1 MLVRAAA
8 EDKCVLIH
16 PLLGKECRCPVSQL
30 VEVAFNDELLR
41 PTGELLYNQ
50 SDTTMAIAMQH
61 WKALANGICILCRER
76 FRLRHAMVV
85 RQPNFMVVSLRL
97 TLFYFI
103 PGYCTV
109 NLPPRFILIHIMFH
123 FLGG

>member
-30 VEVAFNDELLR
+30 VAFNDELLR

-103 PGYCTV
+103 PGYCKT
-109 NLPPRFILIHIMFH
+109 
-123 FLGG
+123 

>member
-30 VEVAFNDELLR
+30 VAFNDELLR

-50 SDTTMAIAMQH
+50 SDTTMAIAM
-61 WKALANGICILCRER
+61 LINML
-76 FRLRHAMVV
+76 
-85 RQPNFMVVSLRL
+85 S
-97 TLFYFI
+97 
-103 PGYCTV
+103 
-109 NLPPRFILIHIMFH
+109 NLVKFGEVFTARNL
-123 FLGG
+123 